1 MYYLRNEIFI
11 FLVTDS
17 CYFLLRAADGAMHT
31 IMKGKKELKFLFKR
45 NHGSPSVPTTKLT

>member
-17 CYFLLRAADGAMHT
+17 CYFLLRAADDAMHT
-31 IMKGKKELKFLFKR
+31 MKGKKELKFSFKR